1 MFLTR
6 FGIKG
11 DWSQDT
17 RKPLIPKLVENAGT
31 IWKWWPFYGAFFG
44 NFFKL
49 CSFPFYWKEKNRNDT
64 KYECLFGFHEK
75 KALKCEGDYFELLLF
90 LSSRYGGQH
99 WVFSLLLFQG
109 ERGRPG
115 PQGPKGEQGLK
126 VSSPALLPYC
136 SRTFFSWIMF
146 CLQQW
151 DVVFHSSHRSYSIR
165 YRHHGGKGPLSS
177 GWIGL
182 RTRIKTLCDVSGQ
195 AKVCSHFPRRSFA
208 RGHAITWELL

>member
-1 MFLTR
+1 MRAQFESDGLFMVGFFFL
-6 FGIKG
+6 
-11 DWSQDT
+11 
-17 RKPLIPKLVENAGT
+17 
-31 IWKWWPFYGAFFG
+31 G
-44 NFFKL
+44 NFWSSTNPALFH
-49 CSFPFYWKEKNRNDT
+49 SIEKKRIEIIQNMS
-64 KYECLFGFHEK
+64 LFGFHEG

-115 PQGPKGEQGLK
+115 PQGPKGEPGLK

-136 SRTFFSWIMF
+136 WRTFFSWIKF

-151 DVVFHSSHRSYSIR
+151 DVVFYSSHRSYSIC

-177 GWIGL
+177 DWIGL

-195 AKVCSHFPRRSFA
+195 AKVCSHFPRCSFA
-208 RGHAITWELL
+208 RGPAVT